1 MLFDLRGR
9 GRRRTV
15 QSVYLFLAVLIGVGL
30 VGFGVG
36 GAGGGLFNSNNN
48 NGGGGGGSGNNV
60 LEKQFTRADKA
71 VKAQPREAGAWAN
84 LARVRFQVANS
95 GGNYDPTRRTYQPNG
110 RKQLRA
116 ATGAWQR
123 YLALDPK
130 RVDLTLARQ
139 MTNAYSDLNDAKG
152 AVGALEILAQ
162 RQPSSGIFLQ
172 LAEAAYAAGQERK
185 GDLAAADALE
195 RTAKAGRQQ
204 VKARL
209 QAAKSQAKQGA
220 SGGVPQTSTVPIA
233 PKPKG

>member
-84 LARVRFQVANS
+84 LARVRFQVASS
-95 GGNYDPTRRTYQPNG
+95 GENRDSNGTYQPNG
-110 RKQLRA
+110 LKELRA
-116 ATGAWQR
+116 AGAAWQR
-123 YLALDPK
+123 YLELNPK
-130 RVDLTLARQ
+130 RVDVTLAQQ
-139 MTNAYSDLNDAKG
+139 MTNAYSELGDAKG
-152 AVGALEILAQ
+152 AVGALEVLAE
-162 RQPSSGIFLQ
+162 RQPSSGVFQ
-172 LAEAAYAAGQERK
+172 RLAVAAYAAKQPRK
-185 GDLAAADALE
+185 GDLATAEALK
-195 RTAKAGRQQ
+195 RTAKAARAQ
-204 VKARL
+204 VRARL
-209 QAAKSQAKQGA
+209 QAAKTQATQGA
-220 SGGVPQTSTVPIA
+220 GGGVSPTSTVPVT